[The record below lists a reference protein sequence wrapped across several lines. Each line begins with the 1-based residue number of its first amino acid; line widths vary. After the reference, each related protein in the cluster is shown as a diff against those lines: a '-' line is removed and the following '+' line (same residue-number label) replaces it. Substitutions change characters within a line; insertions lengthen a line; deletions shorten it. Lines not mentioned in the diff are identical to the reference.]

1 MIKIAFLG
9 VGHLD
14 SKLDGNTNIYL
25 LNNHSLQIWETK
37 KALYWFNFDVSFM
50 FLASYWIRVV
60 NLILSI
66 YFRFLFR
73 FISK

>member
-1 MIKIAFLG
+1 MIKITLLR

-14 SKLDGNTNIYL
+14 SKLGGNANIHL

-37 KALYWFNFDVSFM
+37 KAFYEFNFDLSLIL
-50 FLASYWIRVV
+50 LASYWIRVV

-66 YFRFLFR
+66 YLRLFH
-73 FISK
+73 ISK